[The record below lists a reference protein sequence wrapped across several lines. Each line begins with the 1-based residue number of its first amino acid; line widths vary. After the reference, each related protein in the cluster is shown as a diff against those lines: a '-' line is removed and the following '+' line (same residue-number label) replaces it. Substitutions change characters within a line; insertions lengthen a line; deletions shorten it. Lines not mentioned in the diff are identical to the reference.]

1 MKNDIDSLLNS
12 LFSGGRLHVG
22 GSTRSRAAQEAE
34 EFFEADGGGGQN
46 GSRGLDRQI
55 SDLERINDEAQRSMA
70 EMRRLLESDGA
81 AAGPESRA
89 GKSRRRRGKPRRGP
103 RRRARPR
110 SRRGIPR
117 RCSASAREAAG
128 GAVIGQDAFL
138 NSLFTAFKRPGVTGT
153 PEGKPAAVV
162 VDLGPRGHGAAQRAF
177 RRRVVARAGRRAEK
191 QEDLADRPRALP
203 ERGGRPPL

>member
-1 MKNDIDSLLNS
+1 M
-12 LFSGGRLHVG
+12 G
-22 GSTRSRAAQEAE
+22 GSTRNRAAQEAE

-89 GKSRRRRGKPRRGP
+89 GKAGGGAESRGAAHGEGHGRGAAAGYRGAVPRV
-103 RRRARPR
+103 
-110 SRRGIPR
+110 
-117 RCSASAREAAG
+117 AREAAG

-162 VDLGPRGHGAAQRAF
+162 VISGREGTGRHSALSVAASSLAQGGALKNRKISRIDLALYPNAEDGRLFDAGPFFGLTVG
-177 RRRVVARAGRRAEK
+177 RRRAAV
-191 QEDLADRPRALP
+191 
-203 ERGGRPPL
+203 

>member
-34 EFFEADGGGGQN
+34 EFLKQMEAADKN

-81 AAGPESRA
+81 AAGPESA
-89 GKSRRRRGKPRRGP
+89 
-103 RRRARPR
+103 
-110 SRRGIPR
+110 
-117 RCSASAREAAG
+117 
-128 GAVIGQDAFL
+128 
-138 NSLFTAFKRPGVTGT
+138 
-153 PEGKPAAVV
+153 PEKPAE
-162 VDLGPRGHGAAQRAF
+162 
-177 RRRVVARAGRRAEK
+177 ARKAEFWF
-191 QEDLADRPRALP
+191 D
-203 ERGGRPPL
+203 